1 MRRSIRAMP
10 RESELEV
17 GATNHVSATERSNG
31 NANLRPLQ
39 TPRPLAEDAADRI
52 REEILSGGFR
62 PGEHLVEA
70 RIAQQLNVSRG
81 PVREAFKLL
90 RAEGLLQEEPR
101 RGTFVVS
108 LSSDDVREIYGLRAA
123 IEGRA
128 ARMLARA
135 GDGAGI
141 DRLHELAADIDAA
154 VKAGDGAAVARA
166 DLAFHEG
173 LCELSGNR
181 RLSEVFMRYIPM
193 LRALLR
199 LDERVYRSMDEIAL
213 QHRPLVEA
221 IASGSE
227 DGAAAVFRR
236 HSEQAGEL
244 IAAYIDSLPSE
255 PRG

>member
-1 MRRSIRAMP
+1 MQ
-10 RESELEV
+10 REPELEA
-17 GATNHVSATERSNG
+17 GATHHVSASERSSG
-31 NANLRPLQ
+31 NAKLRPLQ

-62 PGEHLVEA
+62 PREHLVEA

-135 GDGAGI
+135 GNGDVLA
-141 DRLHELAADIDAA
+141 RLDELAADIDAA
-154 VKAGDGAAVARA
+154 VKASDGAAVARA

-173 LCELSGNR
+173 LCDLSGNG
-181 RLSEVFMRYIPM
+181 RLSEVFMRYVPM

-221 IASGSE
+221 IASGDE
-227 DGAAAVFRR
+227 DRAAAVFRQ

-244 IAAYIDSLPSE
+244 IAGYIDSLP
-255 PRG
+255 G

>member
-1 MRRSIRAMP
+1 M
-10 RESELEV
+10 
-17 GATNHVSATERSNG
+17 SATERSSG

-135 GDGAGI
+135 GNGAGI
-141 DRLHELAADIDAA
+141 GRLHELAADIDTA

-227 DGAAAVFRR
+227 DVAAAVFRR

-244 IAAYIDSLPSE
+244 IAGYIDSLPGE
-255 PRG
+255 PRGDSDG

>member
-1 MRRSIRAMP
+1 M
-10 RESELEV
+10 
-17 GATNHVSATERSNG
+17 SASERSSG

-135 GDGAGI
+135 GEGAAI
-141 DRLHELAADIDAA
+141 DRLHELAGDIDAA

-227 DGAAAVFRR
+227 DGAAAVLRR

-244 IAAYIDSLPSE
+244 IAAYIDSLPGE
-255 PRG
+255 PRGDSDR